1 VQDKVW
7 VHGPGAMT
15 VASPAQGSYNLV
27 RAHRNAP
34 GPSASWRAWSGGS
47 VVGAVMGVSSFA
59 WNVITDLRRSG
70 GRVSTRRGCEP
81 GRAEQRLRRRAPAH
95 ARSVGG
101 AGRHV
106 GRVTGRAQ
114 TASWHLT
121 PGAGY
126 GPPHRCRP
134 RDPARRQ

>member
-1 VQDKVW
+1 VLIEGQADEPTVMDHLGVEVESSAEVEAATSRLSELGLFIQVENDTSCCYAVQDKVW

-70 GRVSTRRGCEP
+70 GRVSVLL
-81 GRAEQRLRRRAPAH
+81 A
-95 ARSVGG
+95 VGG
-101 AGRHV
+101 V
-106 GRVTGRAQ
+106 
-114 TASWHLT
+114 
-121 PGAGY
+121 
-126 GPPHRCRP
+126 
-134 RDPARRQ
+134 DPEGM